1 MNINNSEDNMI
12 FVDKKEENVPKNI
25 KKRIESEFDKDWL
38 KDYIKNVNYQLI
50 YSKNNQYII

>member
-25 KKRIESEFDKDWL
+25 KKRIESEFDKD
-38 KDYIKNVNYQLI
+38 
-50 YSKNNQYII
+50 

>member
-1 MNINNSEDNMI
+1 MNINNFEDNII
-12 FVDKKEENVPKNI
+12 FVDKKEGNVPKNI